1 MLAVQA
7 SAQGPIPCVNHR
19 RAPKLALPKPLAALL
34 ASSAVASS
42 AGAEPIPYGAGAASA
57 ARAAST
63 IQGSVPDVSLPSL
76 PSMPALDMPDMGGLL
91 DGVDPLI
98 VGGVVAA
105 IALPAALIS
114 LIGGAGGAGSKV
126 KGVPAA
132 KALEALAADEYCI
145 LLDVRSKADVKAE
158 GSPNLRGVSRRGVVS
173 IPFTSQVKVRLLRPC
188 ANCMADCSCA
198 V

>member
-1 MLAVQA
+1 
-7 SAQGPIPCVNHR
+7 
-19 RAPKLALPKPLAALL
+19 
-34 ASSAVASS
+34 
-42 AGAEPIPYGAGAASA
+42 
-57 ARAAST
+57 
-63 IQGSVPDVSLPSL
+63 
-76 PSMPALDMPDMGGLL
+76 MPALDMPDVGGLL